1 MKDEMD
7 RELNETTGGTGAPEA
22 TGADAA
28 PGSADA
34 AADRELSLKVFVVL
48 SKAYRSVMDPA
59 IRDMKGY
66 GLSPSEFTVLEVL
79 YNKGRIPLQQIG
91 EKILV
96 TSGSV
101 TYNIDKLE
109 KKGLLRRIPSPDD
122 RRVTF
127 AELTDEGRQLFDS
140 IFPSHAEHIHRLT
153 GALDTEEKRQL
164 SELLKK
170 LGKGAEAG

>member
-1 MKDEMD
+1 M
-7 RELNETTGGTGAPEA
+7 
-22 TGADAA
+22 
-28 PGSADA
+28 
-34 AADRELSLKVFVVL
+34 ELSLKLFVVL
-48 SKAYRSVMDPA
+48 SKAYRSIMDQA
-59 IRDMKGY
+59 IRDMKGH

-109 KKGLLRRIPSPDD
+109 KKDLLRRIPCPED

-127 AELTDEGRQLFDS
+127 AELTDAGRELFDS
-140 IFPSHAEHIHRLT
+140 IFPKHAEQIHRLT
-153 GALDTEEKRQL
+153 VGLNPAEKQQAA
-164 SELLKK
+164 ELLKK
-170 LGKGAEAG
+170 LGKGADAG